1 MADVKEM
8 AEKAGKTIN
17 DNKDQILKFVNEH
30 KDDEQVKQAV
40 NKAKDGIQ
48 KIFNKDDIQQQ

>member
-48 KIFNKDDIQQQ
+48 KIFNKDDNK

>member
-1 MADVKEM
+1 MADIKEM

-17 DNKDQILKFVNEH
+17 DNKDQILNFVNEH
-30 KDDEQVKQAV
+30 KDNEQVKQVV

-48 KIFNKDDIQQQ
+48 KIFNKEDNK